1 MGKRRCEDCRRRESE
16 LAERRLVESW
26 LCIFSDYEFCP
37 FSKVAKDKRL
47 SSVCLDCGH
56 YARFMLEEAKADE
69 RIMDEIDEIQKNP
82 EEYGY

>member
-16 LAERRLVESW
+16 LAEKRLVESW
-26 LCIFSDYEFCP
+26 LCMFSDDVFCP
-37 FSKVAKDKRL
+37 FSKVTKDKRL
-47 SSVCLDCGH
+47 SSVCLDCEH
-56 YARFMLEEAKADE
+56 YARFMLDEAAEDE